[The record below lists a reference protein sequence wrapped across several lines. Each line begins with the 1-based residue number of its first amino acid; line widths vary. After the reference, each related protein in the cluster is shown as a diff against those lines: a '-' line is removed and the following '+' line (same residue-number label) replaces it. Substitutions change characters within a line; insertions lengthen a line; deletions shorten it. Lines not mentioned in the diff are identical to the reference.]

1 MKHDEEYILVYAPLM
16 GFILI
21 NKKTMDE
28 TILSEAEALKW
39 SKKNNVSI
47 SVNADKHLDEI
58 LGFLTYGK
66 TWRNVN
72 INVRN

>member
-47 SVNADKHLDEI
+47 RVNADKHLDEI
-58 LGFLTYGK
+58 LGFLT
-66 TWRNVN
+66 
-72 INVRN
+72 